1 MDLDLR
7 GSSVGCGGTEDWASQ
22 VSTAGRDK
30 GLSSRFTSSF
40 SDESG
45 EEEIMMTSG
54 GMVLVGS
61 GLLWMSGLRHVP
73 LWLGV
78 DVEGEVVK
86 STGAWVC
93 TGWGLGMREG
103 LEGEGT

>member
-1 MDLDLR
+1 
-7 GSSVGCGGTEDWASQ
+7 
-22 VSTAGRDK
+22 
-30 GLSSRFTSSF
+30 
-40 SDESG
+40 
-45 EEEIMMTSG
+45 MMTSG

-93 TGWGLGMREG
+93 IGWGLGVREG